1 MQAKILR
8 IQSPARKR
16 REQPA
21 AEALAAILDI
31 LRCIERRIERMERVA
46 RPLATW
52 EEEGR
57 PY

>member
-8 IQSPARKR
+8 IQAPTRKR

-31 LRCIERRIERMERVA
+31 LRCIERMERVA

-52 EEEGR
+52 EEEGE
-57 PY
+57 

>member
-8 IQSPARKR
+8 IQAPTRKR

-46 RPLATW
+46 RPVEFW
-52 EEEGR
+52 EDDTHE
-57 PY
+57 